1 MVQSNLFPCAYARH
15 FLHGRVFGTVI
26 AGHGLAAAFVRG
38 VRRTRAWEI
47 LLGGLHDT
55 FGPLNP
61 LMNPVPVLAQP
72 RVCFFF
78 SACTVSFSCRH
89 PVRYRLYKLHY
100 ILFYFI
106 ATPKPQPHPQTPT
119 PSPKNTKTFFPK
131 TRNPVLG
138 TSRAPLHP
146 PKTPKPFF
154 RKQETPFWGHAAP
167 HPAPFAPICPIFS
180 NMVSIY
186 E

>member
-61 LMNPVPVLAQP
+61 LMNPIPVLAHP
-72 RVCFFF
+72 CVCFFF
-78 SACTVSFSCRH
+78 SGCTVSVSFSCRH
-89 PVRYRLYKLHY
+89 PVRFDIVYTNC
-100 ILFYFI
+100 IIFYFVLHFHKH
-106 ATPKPQPHPQTPT
+106 AHVHTDFLHFYAPQ
-119 PSPKNTKTFFPK
+119 KY
-131 TRNPVLG
+131 
-138 TSRAPLHP
+138 PLHIWSFTQP
-146 PKTPKPFF
+146 CKKVPQFT
-154 RKQETPFWGHAAP
+154 
-167 HPAPFAPICPIFS
+167 
-180 NMVSIY
+180 
-186 E
+186 